1 MTNISINKA
10 MGSHSS
16 LKVPSLKD
24 KRIAIVSTYVPRKC
38 GIGAYTKDLA
48 SNLNLLNPARPVEI
62 IAMDGED
69 ENHTLVYP
77 SEVNKVIRQNQWQ
90 DYVNA
95 AAHINGSIIDL
106 VIVQHEFGIFGG
118 PNGAMVVDFVKL
130 IKKPIIITFHTIL
143 QNPNDTQ
150 RKIINKLSKKAQK
163 IFVMLPSV
171 VDTLVKIYQVSRSKV
186 EVIPLGTPNFSF
198 VMDNLE
204 LKVKFGLKNKTV
216 MSSINFVSKGK
227 GFEHVIQALPEISK
241 KFPNFI
247 YLIIGQTHP
256 VALKREG
263 EIYRTHLEEQ
273 VNALGLQNNVKFINK
288 YVSAEEAYEYIQLS
302 DFYITPYD
310 GLEQI
315 SSASLSYAIAAGKIC
330 ISTAFR
336 YASENLSGGR
346 GYLVGEKNPQEIM
359 EAVLHGLTNPIQ
371 TATMRKKCFSA
382 GRLMV
387 WPKVAYQHLE
397 VFDNV
402 LYRQSKKEIIPYPKI
417 EYIKKMTNKVG
428 IFEHSYDTKINYK
441 EGYAT
446 DDNARALIVALLHK
460 NYILASTYLGFL
472 ESAEKKGYMYC
483 DKKITGEWDGCSSL
497 GDHFGRAIWAL
508 CTASLSENSNIKK
521 RAILL
526 LSKLLPMIKKL
537 KYLRPKAFCL
547 MGLSM
552 FVTNDLSKYS
562 SKIISLAKSLALDLI
577 SAFEGSSSPGWLWFE
592 NILTYDNARLPQ
604 ALLVYANKVGDSKAG
619 EVGLKTMNFLIDQT
633 YDIEDKCFKFI
644 GSNGW
649 FRQNKLKSIDDEQ
662 SLDAAATTEALIEAY
677 QLTEKYY
684 YLELAEKSFAWYHGD
699 NVLKQPLYNP
709 AKASVYD
716 GLGRNLGTI
725 GVSKNQGAESTLSY
739 HLAFFA
745 LARVQKINKKMTRDI
760 RVEKKC
766 KSLLS
771 RDFFNEASTD
781 CSCIII
787 E

>member
-1 MTNISINKA
+1 
-10 MGSHSS
+10 MGSRGS
-16 LKVPSLKD
+16 LKIPSLKD

-48 SNLNLLNPARPVEI
+48 NNLNLLNPARPVEI

-77 SEVNKVIRQNQWQ
+77 SEVNTVICQNQWQ

-95 AAHINGSIIDL
+95 AAHINSSIIDL

-118 PNGAMVVDFVKL
+118 SNGALVVDFVKL
-130 IKKPIIITFHTIL
+130 IKKPVIITFHTIL

-150 RKIINKLSKKAQK
+150 RRIINQLSKKAQK
-163 IFVMLPSV
+163 IFVMLPSA

-198 VMDNLE
+198 LTDNLE
-204 LKVKFGLKNKTV
+204 LKVKFGLKNKIV

-227 GFEHVIQALPEISK
+227 GFEHVIQALPGIIK
-241 KFPNFI
+241 RCPNFI

-256 VALKREG
+256 VVLKREG
-263 EIYRTHLEEQ
+263 EIYRTSLEEQ
-273 VNALGLQNNVKFINK
+273 VKALGLQNNVKFINK
-288 YVSAEEAYEYIQLS
+288 YVSAEEAHEYIQLS

-310 GLEQI
+310 SLEQI
-315 SSASLSYAIAAGKIC
+315 SSASLSYAIASGKIC

-346 GYLVGEKNPQEIM
+346 GYLVSEKNSQEIA
-359 EAVLHGLTNPIQ
+359 EAILHGLVNPIQ
-371 TATMRKKCFSA
+371 AATMRQKCYST

-397 VFDNV
+397 VFNNV
-402 LYRQSKKEIIPYPKI
+402 LQRQSKKAIVSYPKI
-417 EYIKKMTNKVG
+417 EYIKKMTDKVG
-428 IFEHSYDTKINYK
+428 IFEHSYDTQINYK

-472 ESAEKKGYMYC
+472 ERAEKKGYMYC
-483 DKKITGEWDGCSSL
+483 DKKITGEWDGKPSL
-497 GDHFGRAIWAL
+497 DDHFGRSVWAV
-508 CTASLSENSNIKK
+508 CAASLSENQGIKR
-521 RAILL
+521 RAVLL
-526 LSKLLPMIKKL
+526 LDKFFPVIDKL

-547 MGLSM
+547 IGLSLLL
-552 FVTNDLSKYS
+552 TNELSEYS
-562 SKIISLAKSLALDLI
+562 SKISSLSRSLAFDLI
-577 SAFEGSSSPGWLWFE
+577 NAFEGSSSPGWLWFE
-592 NILTYDNARLPQ
+592 DVLNYDNARLPQ
-604 ALLVYANKVGDSKAG
+604 ALLAYANKLGDNKAN
-619 EVGLKTMNFLIDQT
+619 EVGLTTMNFLIDQT
-633 YDIEDKCFKFI
+633 YDIKAKCFRFI

-649 FRQNKLKSIDDEQ
+649 FRQDQTKAIDDEQ
-662 SLDAAATTEALIEAY
+662 PLDAAATTAALIEAY
-677 QLTEKYY
+677 QSTEKYY

-699 NVLKQPLYNP
+699 NVFKQPLYNP
-709 AKASVYD
+709 VKASVYD
-716 GLGRNLGTI
+716 GLGKNLGTT
-725 GVSKNQGAESTLSY
+725 GVSKNQGAESILSY

-745 LARVQKINKKMTRDI
+745 LTKAQNIYKKVIKSIHIEKKNISLLTRDF
-760 RVEKKC
+760 
-766 KSLLS
+766 S
-771 RDFFNEASTD
+771 NEANTD
-781 CSCIII
+781 NSCIII